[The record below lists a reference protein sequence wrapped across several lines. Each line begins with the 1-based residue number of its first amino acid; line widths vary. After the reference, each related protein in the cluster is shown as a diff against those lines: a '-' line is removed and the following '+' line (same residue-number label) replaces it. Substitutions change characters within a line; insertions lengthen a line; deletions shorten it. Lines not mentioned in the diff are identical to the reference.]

1 MFCKRGAEREGGLE
15 GKQQTL
21 NTHKDMA
28 IKYSVFYFILW
39 GGPSISKSYPGNL
52 LYAPQNALY

>member
-28 IKYSVFYFILW
+28 IKYSVFYFILR